1 MNAFLD
7 LLKFIFC
14 GLFVMVI
21 AAIIGCW
28 LAASME
34 TLHYTKQNNILLK
47 ELCIENG
54 LNIDSIMS
62 TAQNDTLNLKIE
74 LKEE

>member
-1 MNAFLD
+1 MDAFLD

-14 GLFVMVI
+14 SLLVIVISFAVSCWFV
-21 AAIIGCW
+21 
-28 LAASME
+28 ASLE

-47 ELCIENG
+47 ELCVENG
-54 LNIDSIMS
+54 LNVDSLMS
-62 TAQNDTLNLKIE
+62 TTQNDTLNLKIH